1 MQQLIA
7 GVAAGSFL
15 VGAVTF
21 YKIGKCRGRS
31 ISKDKLEAQ
40 IERKQ
45 SQDAHN
51 DAVEREPP
59 VDIGDDVT
67 VGVKEVRSHHSGD
80 RQAVCKKQGFVIF
93 VENFPQGTEVG
104 DSLDVSPRS
113 VRTEPPQRRSRRSD
127 TAGAQCVAGLSLPER
142 RHLRSISL
150 IRLQSG
156 RWSLLSADSRTSHLI
171 RRSVQTSRNCGS
183 QARPTAVNQP
193 PSHQS

>member
-1 MQQLIA
+1 VQQLIA

-113 VRTEPPQRRSRRSD
+113 VRTEPPQRQSRCSD
-127 TAGAQCVAGLSLPER
+127 TAGAQCSFRFGLTSLSSLSAYLQEWDENNT
-142 RHLRSISL
+142 LSISPL
-150 IRLQSG
+150 RNAE
-156 RWSLLSADSRTSHLI
+156 RWSGSFRPESANPKTTH
-171 RRSVQTSRNCGS
+171 VHEFC
-183 QARPTAVNQP
+183 
-193 PSHQS
+193 